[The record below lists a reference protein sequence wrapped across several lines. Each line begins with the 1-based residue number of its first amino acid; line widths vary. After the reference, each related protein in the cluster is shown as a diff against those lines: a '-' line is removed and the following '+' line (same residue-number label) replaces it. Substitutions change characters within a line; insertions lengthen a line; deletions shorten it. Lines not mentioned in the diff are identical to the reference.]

1 MRGPPERPNLACGL
15 ATAVGTPISEV
26 LRQVS
31 PGLEADEYG
40 RQHDDDKGHDRR
52 NGRAVADLRLR
63 KEVFVDVI
71 RRDEGR
77 RAGATPR
84 QHKYLAE
91 HFERGD
97 RRNQHY
103 DEYLGTYLGQGDMD
117 ECLPGGRAVERR
129 SLRQGRIRPLQSS
142 EEDDQRE
149 AHLEPDHHAHDR
161 QERRPGVSQPVS
173 YTHLRAHETVLDLVC
188 RLLLEKK

>member
-1 MRGPPERPNLACGL
+1 MREPPERPNLACGL
-15 ATAVGTPISEV
+15 AAAVGAPISEV

-40 RQHDDDKGHDRR
+40 RQRDDDKGHDRR
-52 NGRAVADLRLR
+52 NSRAVADLRLR

-77 RAGATPR
+77 RAGAAPR

-117 ECLPGGRAVERR
+117 ECLPGGRAV
-129 SLRQGRIRPLQSS
+129 
-142 EEDDQRE
+142 
-149 AHLEPDHHAHDR
+149 
-161 QERRPGVSQPVS
+161 S
-173 YTHLRAHETVLDLVC
+173 YTHLRAHETVL
-188 RLLLEKK
+188 E

>member
-15 ATAVGTPISEV
+15 ATAVGAPISEV

-31 PGLEADEYG
+31 PGLEADESA
-40 RQHDDDKGHDRR
+40 RKKDDNKAHDRR
-52 NGRAVADLRLR
+52 NGGAVADLRLR

-103 DEYLGTYLGQGDMD
+103 EI
-117 ECLPGGRAVERR
+117 GR
-129 SLRQGRIRPLQSS
+129 
-142 EEDDQRE
+142 
-149 AHLEPDHHAHDR
+149 
-161 QERRPGVSQPVS
+161 
-173 YTHLRAHETVLDLVC
+173 
-188 RLLLEKK
+188 